1 MAAAVLSKAC
11 CMRVCTSPGRLLHGQ
26 GVSVATC
33 PAAPKLLFLLLFKK
47 EAMQRYP
54 LGYSCAWWIVEC
66 VFWDSVRWAITAV
79 KLSSGN
85 FLGYY
90 ACISYSVS

>member
-1 MAAAVLSKAC
+1 
-11 CMRVCTSPGRLLHGQ
+11 
-26 GVSVATC
+26 
-33 PAAPKLLFLLLFKK
+33 
-47 EAMQRYP
+47 MQRHP
-54 LGYSCAWWIVEC
+54 VGYSCAWWIVEC
-66 VFWDSVRWAITAV
+66 AFRDSVRWAIIAV